1 MNKTI
6 LLAAALLCFV
16 LSGVAEAK
24 WWIFGQANDEVS
36 ISYLHLNDI
45 PYEESGPKL
54 TIYRDML
61 ANGEMVLRGKARV
74 GKGKIGGVSV
84 SLDNRETWKEAS
96 YSSDGGFEFRFRPE
110 IGKAYIMFVEVT
122 DTAGKT
128 NDIESTRKEITISD
142 GSFQNEVRNALDA
155 LIAAYRAEDPTA
167 FMSRVSEEFAADPAV
182 LDKAIRKDFTNFDNI
197 DLRYTLNNVVSGSGG
212 VFVAITYS
220 QQLTSAKS
228 GKTVS
233 DRGVTE
239 LVFRPSD
246 RGLKVFSMKFPLIF
260 GLSDSAEVATGTVNS
275 GTNEPVIM
283 VSSDGTLSTV
293 PFNEALAGTDDVSE
307 VESGSASIVSVF
319 HPPMGFDFVSGEPS
333 NESGAS
339 FVITG
344 GASGSAYGFLT
355 IGHAV
360 KDLGTV
366 ALNSVTEAPADSYL
380 TIYAMGYDFLEG
392 HTYAFRLPN
401 STYALMY
408 VSRVIHLPPGDS
420 SPPTITM
427 NIQYKYQPDGSRNF

>member
-6 LLAAALLCFV
+6 LLAAALL
-16 LSGVAEAK
+16 LLMLGSGAEAK
-24 WWIFGQANDEVS
+24 WWIFGQANDDVS

-45 PYEESGPKL
+45 AYEESGPKL
-54 TIYRDML
+54 TIFRDML
-61 ANGEMVLRGKARV
+61 TNGEMVLRGKARV

-84 SLDNRETWKEAS
+84 SLDNRETWKEAACS
-96 YSSDGGFEFRFRPE
+96 PDGGFEFRFRPE
-110 IGKAYIMFVEVT
+110 TGKAYIMFVEVT

-128 NDIESTRKEITISD
+128 NDIESTRKEIIVSE
-142 GSFQNEVRNALDA
+142 GSFQNDVRNALDA

-167 FMSRVSEEFAADPAV
+167 FMSRISEEFAADPAV
-182 LDKAIRKDFTNFDNI
+182 LDRAIRKDFTNFDNI
-197 DLRYTLNNVVSGSGG
+197 DLRYTLNNVVSGNGG
-212 VFVAITYS
+212 VFAAITYS
-220 QQLTSAKS
+220 RQLTSARN

-239 LVFRPSD
+239 LVFRPTD
-246 RGLKVFSMKFPLIF
+246 RGLKVSSMKFPLIF
-260 GLSDSAEVATGTVNS
+260 GLSDSSEVATGTVNS
-275 GTNEPVIM
+275 GTNDPVIV

-293 PFNEALAGTDDVSE
+293 PFGDAQTETDDE
-307 VESGSASIVSVF
+307 AGAESGSASIVSTF

-344 GASGSAYGFLT
+344 GVSGSAYGFLT
-355 IGHAV
+355 DGHAI
-360 KDLGTV
+360 KDLGST
-366 ALNSVTEAPADSYL
+366 ALNSVTEAPADGYL
-380 TIYAMGYDFLEG
+380 TIYAVGYDFLEG

-401 STYALMY
+401 STYALMH

-420 SPPTITM
+420 TPPTITM
-427 NIQYKYQPDGSRNF
+427 NIQYKYQPSGSRGF

>member
-6 LLAAALLCFV
+6 FLAAALLCFV
-16 LSGVAEAK
+16 LSGAAEAK

-36 ISYLHLNDI
+36 ISYLYLNDI

-54 TIYRDML
+54 TVYRDML

-74 GKGKIGGVSV
+74 AKGKIGGVSV

-96 YSSDGGFEFRFRPE
+96 YSTDGGFEFRFRPE
-110 IGKAYIMFVEVT
+110 TGKTYTMFVEVT

-128 NDIESTRKEITISD
+128 NDIEGTRKEITISE
-142 GSFQNEVRNALDA
+142 GSFQNAVRNALDA
-155 LIAAYRAEDPTA
+155 LIAAYRTEDPAA
-167 FMSRVSEEFAADPAV
+167 FMAQVSEEFAADPAV
-182 LDKAIRKDFTNFDNI
+182 LDRAIRKDFTNFDNI
-197 DLRYTLNNVVSGSGG
+197 DLRYTLNNVVSGNGG
-212 VFVAITYS
+212 VFAAITYS
-220 QQLTSAKS
+220 RQLTSARD

-233 DRGVTE
+233 DRGATE
-239 LVFRPSD
+239 MVFRPTD

-260 GLSDSAEVATGTVNS
+260 GLSDISEVATGTVNS
-275 GTNEPVIM
+275 GTNEPVIV

-293 PFNEALAGTDDVSE
+293 PFSKALTGTDEVSD

-319 HPPMGFDFVSGEPS
+319 HPPTGFDFVSGEPS

-344 GASGSAYGFLT
+344 GVSGSAYGFLT
-355 IGHAV
+355 IGNAV

-366 ALNSVTEAPADSYL
+366 ALNSVNEAPVDGYL

-401 STYALMY
+401 GNYALMY

-420 SPPTITM
+420 TPPTITM
-427 NIQYKYQPDGSRNF
+427 NIQYKYQPNGSRSF

>member
-6 LLAAALLCFV
+6 LLAIALLCFA
-16 LSGVAEAK
+16 LSGAAEAK
-24 WWIFGQANDEVS
+24 WWIFGQANDEVN
-36 ISYLHLNDI
+36 ISYLHLNGI
-45 PYEESGPKL
+45 PYEESGPRL
-54 TIYRDML
+54 TVYRDML
-61 ANGEMVLRGKARV
+61 ANGEMVLRGKARA

-110 IGKAYIMFVEVT
+110 IGKTYIMLVEVT

-128 NDIESTRKEITISD
+128 NDLESTRKEITVSD

-155 LIAAYRAEDPTA
+155 LIAAYRAEDPAA

-182 LDKAIRKDFTNFDNI
+182 LDKAIRKDFTNFDKI
-197 DLRYTLNNVVSGSGG
+197 DLRYTLNNVVSGNGG
-212 VFVAITYS
+212 IFVSITYS
-220 QQLTSAKS
+220 RQLTSARN

-239 LVFRPSD
+239 LVFRPTD

-260 GLSDSAEVATGTVNS
+260 GLSDSSEVATGTVNS
-275 GTNEPVIM
+275 GTNEPVIV

-293 PFNEALAGTDDVSE
+293 PFSEALTGTDDVSG
-307 VESGSASIVSVF
+307 VESGSGLIVSQF

-333 NESGAS
+333 NSSGAS
-339 FVITG
+339 FFITG
-344 GASGSAYGFLT
+344 GVTGSAYGFLA
-355 IGHAV
+355 IGHAFR
-360 KDLGTV
+360 DLGSV
-366 ALNSVTEAPADSYL
+366 SLNSVTEAPAD
-380 TIYAMGYDFLEG
+380 GYQTDSGIGYYFLDG

-401 STYALMY
+401 GTYALMY
-408 VSRVIHLPPGDS
+408 VSQVMQTPS
-420 SPPTITM
+420 TISM
-427 NIQYKYQPDGSRNF
+427 QISYKYQPNGSRTF